1 MQHEFNFNFKIS
13 FLNENSLLSL
23 MPSEKFA
30 KCCSQF
36 LATILYSSS
45 PSLFRYPSQVFVG
58 DTFNYLSGM
67 TFAVVGILGHFSKT
81 ILLFFIPQVLNFL
94 YSVPQLFHF
103 IPCPRHRLPKYDP
116 ETDLVSNSVT
126 IFKESDLGV
135 LGKIMFRI
143 LKILRMVNVKEVKD
157 GLIECNN
164 LTIINFFILFTGP
177 IHESK
182 LTQYLLAFQ
191 VLCSI
196 FAFIIRYP
204 LATFFYGS

>member
-1 MQHEFNFNFKIS
+1 MLLNS
-13 FLNENSLLSL
+13 SNENIHFRKSLL
-23 MPSEKFA
+23 
-30 KCCSQF
+30 
-36 LATILYSSS
+36 ILLPLSFS
-45 PSLFRYPSQVFVG
+45 SLFRYPSQVFVG

-81 ILLFFIPQVLNFL
+81 ILLFFIPQVINFV

-143 LKILRMVNVKEVKD
+143 LKMLRLVNVKNVKD

-164 LTIINFFILFTGP
+164 LTLINFFIMFTGP
-177 IHESK
+177 IHERT
-182 LTQYLLAFQ
+182 LTNYLLIFQ
-191 VLCSI
+191 VLCSV

-204 LATFFYGS
+204 LAIFFYGS